1 MQELI
6 DLLKSQKLL
15 VIASGAGEDIWISNV
30 YYGVDGDLNLY
41 FISPEG
47 AKHSQHFLQNPEV
60 AFSVAW
66 FDPSNH
72 KDRKAVQGR
81 GVIKVAENDEDIAK
95 GVALHNQNFP
105 EFAERITASWI
116 KVNEWNSKVWVLK
129 PKYIKFWDD
138 ELYGEKETE
147 EFWF

>member
-1 MQELI
+1 MQ
-6 DLLKSQKLL
+6 DLLNFLKSQKLL
-15 VIASGAGEDIWISNV
+15 VVASGAEKDIWISNV
-30 YYGVDGDLNLY
+30 YYGIGDDFKFY
-41 FISPEG
+41 FVSPER

-72 KDRKAVQGR
+72 KNRKAVQGR
-81 GVIKVAENDEDIAK
+81 GLVKVAATEEDIEK

-105 EFAERITASWI
+105 EFAERITVEWI
-116 KVNEWNSKVWVLK
+116 KSNEWNSKVWVLK
-129 PKYIKFWDD
+129 PTYMKHWSD

-147 EFWF
+147 EFRF